1 MEKKE
6 SPIKTGQESKGVVDG
21 STQTN
26 KPITVKHLARMSAP
40 PSEPLGSSPYNTR
53 RSAKK

>member
-26 KPITVKHLARMSAP
+26 KPNTVTHLGRMSAP
-40 PSEPLGSSPYNTR
+40 SHVLYQSPYNTR